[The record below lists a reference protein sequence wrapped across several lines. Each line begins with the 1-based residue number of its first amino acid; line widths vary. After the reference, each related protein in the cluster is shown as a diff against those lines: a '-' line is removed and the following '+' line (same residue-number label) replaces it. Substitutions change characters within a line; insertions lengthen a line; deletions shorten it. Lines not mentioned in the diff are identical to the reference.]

1 VNPVSTTIL
10 LDHLV
15 NTSQIDSLRVAGRGG
30 KEQDIAKVL
39 LPSAQSVSSPLHDYE
54 ILDGETR
61 YHIEVKKQANDQW
74 FDIGKYYNLS
84 GSDRDIVV
92 FFVNHIDGQIQ
103 TVAAIK
109 LGTLLDELLSDDSF
123 IPYGWASDVLK
134 IASELKKKCPQLQFK
149 AKLKVR
155 DFVASHR
162 HLFQIF
168 YEGRAI

>member
-1 VNPVSTTIL
+1 MSTTTFPN
-10 LDHLV
+10 HLV
-15 NTSQIDSLRVAGRGG
+15 DTSQIDSLMVAGRGG

-39 LPSAQSVSSPLHDYE
+39 LPSAQRVSFPLHDYE
-54 ILDGETR
+54 IWDGETR
-61 YHIEVKKQANDQW
+61 YLVEVKKQTNDQW
-74 FDIGKYYNLS
+74 FDIGKYYDLS
-84 GSDRDIVV
+84 DIDRDIVV
-92 FFVNHIDGQIQ
+92 FFVNHIDGQIY

-109 LGTLLDELLSDDSF
+109 LGTLLDKLLSDNSF
-123 IPYGWASDVLK
+123 TSYGWESDVLK

-168 YEGRAI
+168 YERRVI